1 MRELNEYTAEV
12 RKRIDE
18 KLAARR
24 RNRRRIL
31 ACAASL
37 ILVLAVGAAA
47 LPGLLRSAK
56 GRTTDAAS
64 HEMAAV
70 SDEMAMDTAPRTED
84 PTEAVETQPFLL
96 CSTELWVPDGEGQWR
111 KSETQPRDPAALTAW
126 LLEADPEAFPGDEG
140 LESMPEDGLD
150 HEGPADDLPED
161 DGPEGSGDR
170 TVLLI
175 LTDPSGAA
183 VGYRFTGTEL
193 IRIDTEQPV
202 PLTEAQISE
211 LKVLLFGG
219 D

>member
-24 RNRRRIL
+24 RNRKRIL

-37 ILVLAVGAAA
+37 FLVLAVGAAA
-47 LPGLLRSAK
+47 LPGLLQRAK
-56 GRTTDAAS
+56 GQTTDAAS
-64 HEMAAV
+64 HELEAA

-84 PTEAVETQPFLL
+84 PTEAVETQPLLL
-96 CSTELWVPDGEGQWR
+96 CSAELWVPDGEGQWR
-111 KSETQPRDPAALTAW
+111 KSGTQPQDPEALAAW

-150 HEGPADDLPED
+150 HEGWADDLPED
-161 DGPEGSGDR
+161 DGPEGSG

-193 IRIDTEQPV
+193 IRIDTEQPI

-211 LKVLLFGG
+211 LRALLFGG